1 MTGDPGAGPGES
13 GWIGAG
19 GRLST
24 MVPAAGGESR
34 HEPRHEPRTPEEPD
48 ARAGAPD
55 AETPPSTGSDDPGE
69 VLAELRDVVAAYF
82 RQEAL
87 DPLKRL
93 LAWLGFG
100 LAGGIFLCTGLV
112 LLALAGLRALQTETG
127 GHLAGSLSWSP
138 YAIVLAGALVIFLV
152 ARSAARARRRGTEES
167 AE

>member
-1 MTGDPGAGPGES
+1 
-13 GWIGAG
+13 
-19 GRLST
+19 
-24 MVPAAGGESR
+24 MVPAAGDESR
-34 HEPRHEPRTPEEPD
+34 HEARHEQRPVEEPD
-48 ARAGAPD
+48 AGARATGAG
-55 AETPPSTGSDDPGE
+55 TPPSTGPADPGE
-69 VLAELRDVVAAYF
+69 ALAELRNVVAAYF

-93 LAWLGFG
+93 GVWLGFG
-100 LAGGIFLCTGLV
+100 LAGGVFLCTGLV

-138 YAIVLAGALVIFLV
+138 YAIVLAGVLVVFLV